1 MLTIEPALRRQPVR
15 KRKLAVA
22 LAGGGPLGAFYEL
35 GVLHALGETIE
46 GLELTRLDVYVGVSS
61 GSLLACGLVN
71 GFDTTSMG
79 EIFIHDESTLF
90 PFTPAVLLRPAVA
103 EYAHRVGQIPRALGK
118 ILYQY
123 ARDPLRSAWPAS
135 VGPLGRV
142 VPTAVFDNEPMER
155 FLRELLTSPGRTND
169 FRELKRHLYVV
180 ATNLNTGESVRF
192 GEKGRDDVPISRA
205 VVASTALPGLYPA
218 VEIDGQHYVDGAL
231 IRTMNASLALE
242 EGCNLV
248 ICVNPLV
255 PFDASGPGLAAGTN
269 VVDAGLPAVLSQ
281 TFRSLIH
288 SRMKVGMASYRS
300 RYPAAD
306 LLLLE
311 PDRHD
316 DKFFFSNV
324 FRYADRR
331 RLVDHAY
338 KVTRNDLLRQHD
350 ALDRVLRKHGMS
362 LRMDVL
368 RDRTRTFSTAGIER
382 QRRSRRVTR
391 RLKSALG
398 RLEIELGR
406 RQAAD

>member
-1 MLTIEPALRRQPVR
+1 MLTIEPALRKQPAR
-15 KRKLAVA
+15 KRKVAVA

-35 GVLHALGETIE
+35 GVLHALNEAIE

-61 GSLLACGLVN
+61 GSLLACGLAS
-71 GFDTTSMG
+71 GIDTTSMG

-103 EYAHRVGQIPRALGK
+103 EYAHRVGQLPKALATV
-118 ILYQY
+118 LYQY
-123 ARDPLRSAWPAS
+123 ARDPLRSAWPAG

-142 VPTAVFDNEPMER
+142 VPTAVFDNQPMER
-155 FLRELLTSPGRTND
+155 FLRELLTSPGHTND
-169 FRELKRHLYVV
+169 FRRLKRHLYVV

-192 GEKGRDDVPISRA
+192 GERGREDVPISRA

-218 VEIDGQHYVDGAL
+218 VEIGGQFYVDGAL

-255 PFDASGPGLAAGTN
+255 PFDASRPRRGGRTN
-269 VVDAGLPAVLSQ
+269 VVDGGLPAVLSQ

-288 SRMKVGMASYRS
+288 SRMKVGMASYRA
-300 RYPAAD
+300 RYPSAD

-338 KVTRNDLLRQHD
+338 KVTRRDLMRQHN
-350 ALDRVLRKHGMS
+350 ALDRVLRRHGMR

-368 RDRTRTFSTAGIER
+368 RDRARTFSSAGTER
-382 QRRSRRVTR
+382 QHRSRQVTR
-391 RLKSALG
+391 QLQSALG
-398 RLEIELGR
+398 RLERELGR
-406 RQAAD
+406 RAASG